1 MKKMKILTG
10 CTLMLIL
17 SALVQIKVQAKDFT
31 LPVISKGYQ
40 HEFWQTVKQ
49 GTEAAARE
57 SGNKTSFSGPSDETQ
72 IAQQIQLMEDALAKK
87 PDGILL
93 AALDE
98 NALEPLVETASRQG
112 VKIVTFDSN
121 VNSAIPASF
130 VATNNRAAGAVA
142 ATELA
147 KVIGDKGKAG
157 IIAHVAGTSSAI
169 ERSEGFIAQIKQNHP
184 NIQLLPVQY
193 SDGDPQKAID
203 KTIDMI
209 RANPD
214 LAGIYAT
221 NEGATLG
228 VANAIE
234 SQNMRGKIKV
244 IGFDSTEAIIN
255 FLNAG
260 VLQGFVVQDA
270 WQIGY
275 QGIKTLDS
283 VLSGHHVPK
292 NIDIPVRFVNTENFN
307 HPDIQQL
314 LYPMGKK

>member
-1 MKKMKILTG
+1 MKTIKILTG
-10 CTLMLIL
+10 CTLIVMLT
-17 SALVQIKVQAKDFT
+17 SAAWAKDFT
-31 LPVISKGYQ
+31 LSVISKGYQ
-40 HEFWQTVKQ
+40 HEFWQTVRL
-49 GTEAAARE
+49 GTEAAAKE
-57 SGNKTSFSGPSDETQ
+57 LGDKTRFIGPSDETQ

-87 PDGILL
+87 PHGILL

-121 VNSAIPASF
+121 VNSSIPASF

-142 ATELA
+142 ADELA
-147 KVIGDKGKAG
+147 KVIGDKGKVG

-169 ERSEGFIAQIKQNHP
+169 ERSEGFIQQIKQKYP
-184 NIQLLPVQY
+184 AIQMLPVQY

-203 KTIDMI
+203 KTIDMM

-214 LAGIYAT
+214 LVGVYAT

-234 SQNMRGKIKV
+234 SQNMAGKIKV

-255 FLNAG
+255 FLNQG

-275 QGIKTLDS
+275 QGIKALDS
-283 VLSGHHVPK
+283 VISGQEVAK
-292 NIDIPVRFVNTENFN
+292 KIDIPVKFVNAQNLH
-307 HPDIQQL
+307 HPEIQQL
-314 LYPMGKK
+314 LYPMAKK